1 MVDINPIEQTKLFGL
16 DRYINEL
23 INLEENNK
31 LPNIILLSGLKGI
44 GKSTL
49 AYHFINHSLSKNEKF
64 NYSIKNYEINP
75 ENITFKTI
83 QNKSN
88 PNFILLDLD
97 DDKKF
102 IDIKQV
108 RDLIFTLTK
117 SSFNEKPRYILID
130 NVESLNKN
138 SINALLKIIEEPSSN
153 TYFFLINDNSKK
165 ILPTLS
171 SRCINFKI
179 SLSNQ
184 ETLEIAN
191 KLLHEKLYKI
201 INKDLINYYST
212 PGKIYKLVQF
222 GKIFDYDLS
231 DLDLK
236 GFLKIFIKNKHY
248 KKSDM
253 MKYLV
258 FDLIETYIRTKTYD
272 FKSNMFNQSEYFLKK
287 ISDTKKFNLDEESIF
302 IELDE
307 KMLNG

>member
-1 MVDINPIEQTKLFGL
+1 MLDINPIEQTKLLGL
-16 DRYINEL
+16 DKYIDEL
-23 INLEENNK
+23 INLEKNKK
-31 LPNIILLSGLKGI
+31 LPNKVLLSGQKGI

-49 AYHFINHSLSKNEKF
+49 AYHFINQSLSKNEQF
-64 NYSIKNYEINP
+64 NYSTKNYEINP
-75 ENITFKTI
+75 KNRTFKTI
-83 QNKSN
+83 QNRSN

-138 SINALLKIIEEPSSN
+138 SINALLKIIEEPSLN
-153 TYFFLINDNSKK
+153 TYFFLINDNSRK

-171 SRCINFKI
+171 SRCINFRI

-191 KLLHEKLYKI
+191 KLLDEKLYEI
-201 INKDLINYYST
+201 ISHDLINYYFT
-212 PGKIYKLVQF
+212 PGKIYRLAQF
-222 GKIFDYDLS
+222 GKIFDYNLS
-231 DLDLK
+231 NLNLK
-236 GFLKIFIKNKHY
+236 NFLKIFIKNKHY
-248 KKSDM
+248 KKNDEI
-253 MKYLV
+253 KYLV
-258 FDLIETYIRTKTYD
+258 LDLVEAYIGTITYD
-272 FKSNMFNQSEYFLKK
+272 FKSNMFKQSEYFLKR
-287 ISDTKKFNLDEESIF
+287 ISDAKRFNLDEESIF
-302 IELDE
+302 IEIDE

>member
-16 DRYINEL
+16 DRYIDEL
-23 INLEENNK
+23 INLEKNNK
-31 LPNIILLSGLKGI
+31 LPNKILLSGQKGI

-49 AYHFINHSLSKNEKF
+49 AYHFINHSLSKNEKY
-64 NYSIKNYEINP
+64 NYDVKNYEINP
-75 ENITFKTI
+75 ENTTFKTI

-97 DDKKF
+97 NDKKF

-108 RDLIFTLTK
+108 RDLILTLTK

-138 SINALLKIIEEPSSN
+138 SINALLKIIEEPSLN

-179 SLSNQ
+179 SLSNK
-184 ETLEIAN
+184 ETLDIAN
-191 KLLHEKLYKI
+191 KLLDEKLYEI
-201 INKDLINYYST
+201 INEDLINYYFT
-212 PGKIYKLVQF
+212 PGKIYRLAQF
-222 GKIFDYDLS
+222 GKIFDYNLR

-236 GFLKIFIKNKHY
+236 SFLKIFIKNKHY
-248 KKSDM
+248 KKSDT

-258 FDLIETYIRTKTYD
+258 FDFVETYIKKITYN
-272 FKSNMFNQSEYFLKK
+272 FETNMFNQSEYFLKR
-287 ISDTKKFNLDEESIF
+287 IFDTKRYNLDEESIF
-302 IELDE
+302 IELNE

>member
-1 MVDINPIEQTKLFGL
+1 MININPIEQTKLFGL
-16 DRYINEL
+16 DRYIDEL
-23 INLEENNK
+23 INLEKNKK
-31 LPNIILLSGLKGI
+31 LPNKVLLTGQKGI

-49 AYHFINHSLSKNEKF
+49 AYHFINHSLSKNEQF
-64 NYSIKNYEINP
+64 NYSIKNYQINP
-75 ENITFKTI
+75 KNRTFKTI

-179 SLSNQ
+179 SLPNQ
-184 ETLEIAN
+184 KTLEIAN
-191 KLLHEKLYKI
+191 RLLDEKLYEI
-201 INKDLINYYST
+201 INHDLINYYFT
-212 PGKIYKLVQF
+212 PGKIYRLAQF

-231 DLDLK
+231 NLDTK

-248 KKSDM
+248 KKSHEI
-253 MKYLV
+253 KNLV
-258 FDLIETYIRTKTYD
+258 FDLVEVYLRTITYN
-272 FKSNMFNQSEYFLKK
+272 FKSNIFKQSEYLLKRM
-287 ISDTKKFNLDEESIF
+287 SDAKRFNLDEESIF

>member
-16 DRYINEL
+16 DKYIDEL
-23 INLEENNK
+23 INLEKNKK
-31 LPNIILLSGLKGI
+31 LPNKVLLSGQKGI

-49 AYHFINHSLSKNEKF
+49 AYHFINQSLSKNEQF

-75 ENITFKTI
+75 KNRTFKTI
-83 QNKSN
+83 QNRSN

-138 SINALLKIIEEPSSN
+138 SINALLKIIEEPFLN
-153 TYFFLINDNSKK
+153 TYFFLINDNSRK

-171 SRCINFKI
+171 SRCINFRI

-191 KLLHEKLYKI
+191 KLLDEKLYEI
-201 INKDLINYYST
+201 INHDLINYYFT
-212 PGKIYKLVQF
+212 PGKIYRLAQF

-231 DLDLK
+231 NLNLK
-236 GFLKIFIKNKHY
+236 NFLKIFIKNKHY
-248 KKSDM
+248 KKNDEI
-253 MKYLV
+253 KYLV
-258 FDLIETYIRTKTYD
+258 FDLVEAYIGTITYD
-272 FKSNMFNQSEYFLKK
+272 FKSNMFNQSEYFLKR
-287 ISDTKKFNLDEESIF
+287 ISDAKRFNLDEESIF